1 MDFVSACYTDDA
13 QTISIDYL
21 AYDPFQIT
29 TQIIDAKKGYF
40 AHITGDDLETVADCI
55 IADVQPDKNS
65 QELSL
70 RPLQALFDF
79 NVFYTP
85 VSDAITWIET
95 ALTEQFVTNED
106 TLQRR
111 PLNVTATA
119 GSRRFP
125 LTGYNLNPTMNILS
139 VITNAFA
146 TWGVVTEAHLDL
158 ANKEIVVSI
167 YEQVATQTIECDLD
181 NIISAEITLGDSYGS
196 TNKLTIKKTVQ
207 EGEPSGTTEITY
219 YRHNDGS
226 INTTDDD
233 RIVPVF
239 WEVATIEQTAEMTD
253 AQWIAE
259 TATKAKEVLSVGQ
272 YDNEVILSVW
282 EDDKI
287 VNPKDIEIGT
297 IVTLILKGET
307 YYSILT
313 GYQVEG
319 NIYTLTFGAV
329 RTELT
334 KKLSMQSRGNTSG
347 SYSSGGGGGGEG
359 DASVLYFYNRTVSV
373 ATNAEI
379 LRISSA
385 NIDANSVVLE
395 CTFANP
401 LAVSG
406 TITWT
411 SYDGYISF
419 VGTCTEATTANVA
432 VSGITEGDLQY
443 MPKSGGNFTGNVTV
457 LGNSVVTANEL
468 ETQTSGLTS
477 TKGTVQPWSRVR
489 KSGEVV
495 TLTFQLSATT
505 AISAWTAILTVP
517 SAYAPSVSL
526 NFYAPVQINGSVSF
540 QQVQVLD
547 SGDVRVSTGIN
558 SGTVFGVT
566 LTYIL

>member
-1 MDFVSACYTDDA
+1 MYRVEIFDEQMDFVSACYTDDA

-158 ANKEIVVSI
+158 ANKEIVVNI

-239 WEVATIEQTAEMTD
+239 WDVATIEQTAEMTD

-297 IVTLILKGET
+297 ITTLLLKGET

-347 SYSSGGGGGGEG
+347 SYSSGGGGGG
-359 DASVLYFYNRTVSV
+359 D
-373 ATNAEI
+373 
-379 LRISSA
+379 
-385 NIDANSVVLE
+385 LE
-395 CTFANP
+395 
-401 LAVSG
+401 
-406 TITWT
+406 
-411 SYDGYISF
+411 
-419 VGTCTEATTANVA
+419 
-432 VSGITEGDLQY
+432 Y
-443 MPKSGGNFTGNVTV
+443 MPKSGGNFTGNVTIQNSPIV
-457 LGNSVVTANEL
+457 TQSNIYPIYTTITVTNGTGALRLLKVGNLRMVDGYIQVTNTGTWIVIGTLDNADKPPIDIDAPATGYGVTAQCE
-468 ETQTSGLTS
+468 
-477 TKGTVQPWSRVR
+477 
-489 KSGEVV
+489 
-495 TLTFQLSATT
+495 
-505 AISAWTAILTVP
+505 
-517 SAYAPSVSL
+517 
-526 NFYAPVQINGSVSF
+526 VQINP
-540 QQVQVLD
+540 
-547 SGDVRVSTGIN
+547 SGQILANVPSGANNN
-558 SGTVFGVT
+558 SIKFIAMYAV
-566 LTYIL
+566 Y

>member
-1 MDFVSACYTDDA
+1 MYRVEIFDEQMDFVSACYTDDA

-167 YEQVATQTIECDLD
+167 YEQVATQTIECDLE

-239 WEVATIEQTAEMTD
+239 WDVATIEQTAEMTD

-347 SYSSGGGGGGEG
+347 SYSSGGGGGGGGGGEG

-379 LRISSA
+379 LRISSD
-385 NIDANSVVLE
+385 NIDANSIVVE

-401 LAVSG
+401 LAVTG

-432 VSGITEGDLQY
+432 VSGTTEI
-443 MPKSGGNFTGNVTV
+443 
-457 LGNSVVTANEL
+457 A
-468 ETQTSGLTS
+468 
-477 TKGTVQPWSRVR
+477 
-489 KSGEVV
+489 
-495 TLTFQLSATT
+495 
-505 AISAWTAILTVP
+505 
-517 SAYAPSVSL
+517 
-526 NFYAPVQINGSVSF
+526 
-540 QQVQVLD
+540 
-547 SGDVRVSTGIN
+547 
-558 SGTVFGVT
+558 
-566 LTYIL
+566 